1 MRVFSNLAGLACAA
15 AILAACSS
23 GGNHPSFQT
32 AGVIAPPSQCNIVP
46 TSFGSAEPLRAFS
59 EGNGCGIGN
68 PWRSYSI
75 ANVNFSQPAEM
86 NCGMSAPLDDW
97 LQNAVQPAAQR
108 AFGEAVV
115 AVDVLAS
122 YSCRPRNNQRGARLS
137 EHGLGNAI
145 DIGAFTLQSGRKVN
159 VEHGWF
165 GSSSESSFLR
175 NVRAYACND
184 FMTVLGPGSDYEHR
198 NHIHLDLEVRR
209 NGNHYC
215 H

>member
-1 MRVFSNLAGLACAA
+1 M
-15 AILAACSS
+15 
-23 GGNHPSFQT
+23 
-32 AGVIAPPSQCNIVP
+32 
-46 TSFGSAEPLRAFS
+46 
-59 EGNGCGIGN
+59 
-68 PWRSYSI
+68 
-75 ANVNFSQPAEM
+75 
-86 NCGMSAPLDDW
+86 
-97 LQNAVQPAAQR
+97 
-108 AFGEAVV
+108 